1 MLTTNEENIEVYNIL
16 CDSVGMQPVPNNG
29 TLRLPLSPLGLHD
42 SESTLEELPDPEE
55 ETSSGDDEH
64 LATGMMSI
72 LPVDA
77 LSTATSEED
86 LATGLM
92 SILPVETS
100 PAIQVNPV
108 PVDDD
113 VGHDEKEDDN
123 DDEEDVEE
131 EEDDEKDGKK
141 HWWENAW
148 TWVSDK
154 VDELIE
160 TVTGS
165 KDKDSS

>member
-29 TLRLPLSPLGLHD
+29 TLRLPLSPVGLHD
-42 SESTLEELPDPEE
+42 SEPTLEELPDPEE
-55 ETSSGDDEH
+55 ETSSGDDEQ

-77 LSTATSEED
+77 LSTMTSED

-92 SILPVETS
+92 SIIPAETS
-100 PAIQVNPV
+100 PAIEVNPV
-108 PVDDD
+108 PADVDED
-113 VGHDEKEDDN
+113 HDEEE
-123 DDEEDVEE
+123 DEED
-131 EEDDEKDGKK
+131 DDEKDGK

-154 VDELIE
+154 VDELIG

-165 KDKDSS
+165 KDSS

>member
-1 MLTTNEENIEVYNIL
+1 MLTHNEENIEVYNIL

-55 ETSSGDDEH
+55 APTSDED

-72 LPVDA
+72 LPVEA
-77 LSTATSEED
+77 SPTTSEN

-100 PAIQVNPV
+100 SDSQGGAA
-108 PVDDD
+108 DLT
-113 VGHDEKEDDN
+113 DDN
-123 DDEEDVEE
+123 AEAQPAEDEDEDEDADEEDEEEEEE
-131 EEDDEKDGKK
+131 EEDSKP
-141 HWWENAW
+141 WWENAW
-148 TWVSDK
+148 NWVSDK
-154 VDELIE
+154 FDDLVG

-165 KDKDSS
+165 KESS